1 MVRKEA
7 IKEDTN
13 ELSVLFPKVDAE
25 RDHIII
31 LNCQIPDDLRKKRI
45 SSKGVDKYAATKGG
59 ILLDGEL
66 HEFYQIF
73 NFTQCFLSSIMMR
86 FICLRRRHVVVLFLG
101 LYRVLTGDWIGLLE
115 ERRVDSTE
123 IEIFKLSERK
133 MENRENSCLFLFSFR
148 TSKKEC
154 LDGIIYRWRKVFD
167 EIKRVI
173 RGLTCEE

>member
-31 LNCQIPDDLRKKRI
+31 LNCQIPDDLWKKRI

-101 LYRVLTGDWIGLLE
+101 LYRVLTGD
-115 ERRVDSTE
+115 
-123 IEIFKLSERK
+123 
-133 MENRENSCLFLFSFR
+133 
-148 TSKKEC
+148 
-154 LDGIIYRWRKVFD
+154 
-167 EIKRVI
+167 
-173 RGLTCEE
+173 